1 MKTRRYSSVLL
12 FQWIIAII
20 VKGSKT
26 KNLKIFRTLCRQT
39 VTQTWLCSPSPPLTK
54 VMQILLRS
62 LRNVYSIAPSLVS
75 LF

>member
-12 FQWIIAII
+12 LQWIIAII
-20 VKGSKT
+20 LKGSKT
-26 KNLKIFRTLCRQT
+26 KNLKIFPTLCRQT
-39 VTQTWLCSPSPPLTK
+39 ATQTWLCIPSQPLTK

-62 LRNVYSIAPSLVS
+62 LRNVDSIALS